1 MPKPTMTR
9 TQIGQVGPWT
19 FFEIR
24 NHSFGGDLLGLPLY
38 EFEVNG
44 RREPGAEM
52 YADLDTAIVSAVGEK
67 YTGQRGA
74 GGTGVDTAAG
84 WFMRM
89 IGADRVVNGHG

>member
-1 MPKPTMTR
+1 MPGRTR
-9 TQIGQVGPWT
+9 TEVGKVGPWT

-24 NHSFGGDLLGLPLY
+24 HHGFKGDLSGKPLY

-44 RREPGAEM
+44 HQENGAEW
-52 YADLDTAIVSAVGEK
+52 YESLDMAIVSAVGEK
-67 YTGQRGA
+67 WTGRRGA

-89 IGADRVVNGHG
+89 IGAVR